1 MIKIKRIYDT
11 PDENDGCR
19 ILVDRLWPR
28 GLSRDKTKIDLWL
41 KEIAPGDKLRK
52 WYSHDVEKFSEFR
65 KRYKQEL
72 RNKPELVAQIR
83 GLEKKHK
90 TITLLFSA
98 RDVSHNN
105 SIVLRNYIK
114 ETLKPPV

>member
-28 GLSRDKTKIDLWL
+28 GLSRDKANIDLWL
-41 KEIAPGDKLRK
+41 KEIAPGDELRK
-52 WYSHDVEKFSEFR
+52 WFSHDVEKFDEFR

>member
-28 GLSRDKTKIDLWL
+28 GISRNKANIDLWL
-41 KEIAPGDKLRK
+41 KDIAPSDELRK
-52 WYSHDVEKFSEFR
+52 WYSHDVKKFNDFS
-65 KRYKQEL
+65 KKYKQEL
-72 RNKPELVAQIR
+72 KDKSDLLKQLKK
-83 GLEKKHK
+83 LEKDHK

-98 RDVSHNN
+98 KDVSHNN
-105 SIVLRNYIK
+105 AVVLRNYIRK
-114 ETLKPPV
+114 L